1 VIAVFDLHLCCGI
14 SENPRQE
21 LAHPHRSEQQI
32 AIPVISWVGRFAK
45 LLSSDISHV
54 KTEMLKAGRA
64 SLFLIPFGVALVALA
79 SHAQSSAGPTTTAP
93 VKMTESTFKNIQI
106 LKAVPADQLI
116 PAMEF
121 ITASLGVE
129 CEFCHVLN
137 AFEKD
142 DKKPKQTAR
151 KMMQM
156 MFAINQTN
164 FDGRREV
171 TCYSCHRGSRR
182 PLITPLVANEAP
194 RPPEDQETQEHEA
207 NRPDLASA
215 DQLIMKYIQALG
227 GTKAIEETSGWVGKG
242 TITFA
247 GRRLP
252 IEVFAKAPDKRLS
265 VVHLANGVSITAYN
279 GREGWLFTP
288 NHPIHEMA
296 GSELDAA
303 RLDADLHFPLDIKQ
317 IFSDLAVNR
326 LEKIGGREVYLMS
339 GIRPGQPP
347 VKFYFDSESGLLLR
361 QVRYSQSPVG
371 DNPTQID
378 YQDYRD
384 SAGIKTAFHWTIA
397 RPGGQFTVQ
406 LDQVQHNVLVDDAKF
421 TKPGSGVESPSP

>member
-1 VIAVFDLHLCCGI
+1 MV
-14 SENPRQE
+14 
-21 LAHPHRSEQQI
+21 
-32 AIPVISWVGRFAK
+32 
-45 LLSSDISHV
+45 
-54 KTEMLKAGRA
+54 KAGRA
-64 SLFLIPFGVALVALA
+64 SLFLMPFVLALVGIA
-79 SHAQSSAGPTTTAP
+79 SHAQSSAGPATTAA
-93 VKMTESTFKNIQI
+93 VKMTENTFKNIQI

-156 MFAINQTN
+156 MFAINQAN
-164 FDGRREV
+164 FEGRREV

-182 PLITPLVANEAP
+182 PLIIPLIANEAP
-194 RPPEDQETQEHEA
+194 RFPPDDQETQDHEA
-207 NRPDLASA
+207 NRSDLASA

-227 GTKAIEETSGWVGKG
+227 GTKAIEETWSRVGKG

-265 VVHLANGVSITAYN
+265 VIHLADGDSITAYN
-279 GREGWLFTP
+279 GHEGWLFTP
-288 NHPIHEMA
+288 DHPVHEMS

-317 IFSDLAVNR
+317 IFSELAVNR
-326 LEKIGGREVYLMS
+326 LEKIGDRELYLMS

-347 VKFYFDSESGLLLR
+347 VKFYFDPESGLLLR

-384 SAGIKTAFHWTIA
+384 SGGMKTAFHWTIA
-397 RPGGQFTVQ
+397 RPGGQFAVQ
-406 LDQVQHNVLVDDAKF
+406 LDQVQQNIPLDDAKF
-421 TKPGSGVESPSP
+421 TKPASGLQPPTP